1 MRSAPDRV
9 AYAGGYLMWSQ
20 VGAERVYRDGCD
32 GPSSEEAR
40 SATT

>member
-9 AYAGGYLMWSQ
+9 ADTGGYLMWSQ